1 MTDAPLTATVFDI
14 QRFSIHDGPGIRTA
28 IFFKGCSLAC
38 AWCQNP
44 EAVGLQPEMAYY
56 AERCIPGCSACQNVC
71 PEHAL
76 RSDRDGRLDFSRCS
90 VCGRCVDVCPGD
102 ALRVVGRS
110 ITIDELLAEVLR
122 DKPFY
127 AASGGG
133 ITLSGGEPALHAP
146 FLRTFLP
153 LARAEGLHV
162 VLETAGCYPARL
174 LDELVPLL
182 DAILFDLK
190 VIDAEAHRRLTT
202 RDNAPILA
210 NLAHLLAR
218 GAPVTVRMPVVPGHN
233 TDPVNVA
240 ATAALLR
247 QLGVRD
253 LTLLRYNHLWEAK
266 LPRLAGNREPL
277 GLSPPPDSLYEALIA
292 TFARHGVAAEL

>member
-14 QRFSIHDGPGIRTA
+14 QRFSIHDGPGIRTVV
-28 IFFKGCSLAC
+28 FFKGCSLAC

-44 EAVGLQPEMAYY
+44 EAVRGQPEMAYY
-56 AERCIPGCSACQNVC
+56 PERCVPGCAACVDAC
-71 PEHAL
+71 PDHAL
-76 RSDRDGRLDFSRCS
+76 GTDRDRRLDFVRCS

-102 ALRVVGRS
+102 ALRLIGRPVS
-110 ITIDELLAEVLR
+110 VEELLAEVLR
-122 DKPFY
+122 DRPFY
-127 AASGGG
+127 DASGGG
-133 ITLSGGEPALHAP
+133 LTLSGGEPALQAP
-146 FLRTFLP
+146 FLRSFLP
-153 LARAEGLHV
+153 VARAAGLHI

-174 LDELVPLL
+174 LDELVPLV

-202 RDNAPILA
+202 RDNAPVLA
-210 NLAHLLAR
+210 NLAHLCAR

-233 TDPVNVA
+233 TDPANIA

-247 QLGVRD
+247 QVGVRE

-266 LPRLAGNREPL
+266 LPRLATDREPL
-277 GLSPPPDSLYEALIA
+277 GVRPPPERLYEELVAA
-292 TFARHGVAAEL
+292 FAQHGVTAEV